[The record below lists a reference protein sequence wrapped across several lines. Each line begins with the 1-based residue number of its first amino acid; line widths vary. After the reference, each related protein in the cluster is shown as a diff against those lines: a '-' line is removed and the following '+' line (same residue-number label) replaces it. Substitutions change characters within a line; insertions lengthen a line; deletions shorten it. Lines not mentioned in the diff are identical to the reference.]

1 MIQKPKKATPLK
13 LNLKKNIV
21 KYLYYTQKNRILS
34 KYGFGTF
41 WFSKRGTQKNNFV
54 KALIVESFFKN
65 NSIVVLVWSYEWS
78 NPI

>member
-1 MIQKPKKATPLK
+1 MLIQKPKKATPLK

-41 WFSKRGTQKNNFV
+41 DFQKEVLKKTILSRLLLLKKLF
-54 KALIVESFFKN
+54 LSFFKN
-65 NSIVVLVWSYEWS
+65 NSIVVLV
-78 NPI
+78 